1 MDTCLYEMIDA
12 YQSNKTKF
20 RLSEYWKK
28 LNKTNIAQLENS
40 GYENFKQTVGRNYF
54 IWLDGIKNS
63 KVKFLVK
70 NLPIS
75 QVLLAFMRAFL
86 SKKHS
91 YFSAKQCRAYNF
103 VTFMLWEYVI
113 RQAAENI
120 AFHLEESLE
129 GNPPY
134 VKLKKKRISQDLAFS
149 MLEFLEISRG
159 VKEFSNINT
168 IVELGAGYGR
178 TAFVFLTLMPNIRYI
193 IADVPPALY
202 LSQRYLTGQFPT
214 RRIFKFRDFKDYSEV
229 AADFQESQ
237 IAFLLPHQ
245 LELLPNKIADLFLAI
260 DSLHEMPLEQ
270 IEYYFSIVDRLVKDF
285 FYFKCWKETV
295 IPCDNIKL
303 TEKDYP
309 IRDHWDKIF
318 WQECKVL
325 TLFFEALI
333 RIKKART

>member
-1 MDTCLYEMIDA
+1 MDACLYEMINA
-12 YQSNKTKF
+12 HQSNKTKF

-28 LNKTNIAQLENS
+28 LNEKNIMQLKDS

-54 IWLDGIKNS
+54 IWLDGIRNY
-63 KVKFLVK
+63 KVKFLIR
-70 NLPIS
+70 NLPIIH
-75 QVLLAFMRAFL
+75 VLLAFMRALL
-86 SKKHS
+86 SKKHP
-91 YFSAKQCRAYNF
+91 YLPAKQCRAYNF

-113 RQAAENI
+113 RQGAENI
-120 AFHLEESLE
+120 ASCLEEPLE

-149 MLEFLEISRG
+149 MLEFLEISKG
-159 VKEFSNINT
+159 VKSPSKINT

-178 TAFVFLTLMPNIRYI
+178 TAFVFLTLMPDIRYI

-202 LSQRYLTGQFPT
+202 ISQRYLTSQFLS
-214 RRIFKFRDFKDYSEV
+214 RKIFKFRDFKDYSEV
-229 AADFQESQ
+229 ASEFQESQ

-245 LELLPNKIADLFLAI
+245 LELLPDKTVDLFLAI

-295 IPCDNIKL
+295 IPHDNIKL

-309 IRDHWDKIF
+309 VRDHWDKIF

-325 TLFFEALI
+325 TLFFEAFI
-333 RIKKART
+333 RIKKV